1 MPRRISQRIRE
12 SRSAISIFCFTRDS
26 FASPLGR
33 KLFER
38 PRIIP
43 VPNPL
48 ERGTCSL
55 AALPSPPLCPPPL
68 QINYAL
74 LIFVRD
80 TRPET
85 ISPCIIPAFLPPSGG
100 SDVVLFINR
109 STIIPGN
116 RTVTFRVIVTF
127 RFVHDTTDGQSHVQ
141 ERGSDTS
148 NASLVESCLNRP
160 SLFRVSSSPL
170 PSPRGNVSSNAW
182 KFSNCLPPITLVEIS
197 DGAIVSSRMA
207 RFLLNDPES
216 IIGEKYSSL
225 VRNRG

>member
-85 ISPCIIPAFLPPSGG
+85 ISPCITPAFL
-100 SDVVLFINR
+100 
-109 STIIPGN
+109 
-116 RTVTFRVIVTF
+116 
-127 RFVHDTTDGQSHVQ
+127 
-141 ERGSDTS
+141 
-148 NASLVESCLNRP
+148 
-160 SLFRVSSSPL
+160 SPL
-170 PSPRGNVSSNAW
+170 GRKRCIIYKPVNNYTRESNGYVSSNRYVQVRARH
-182 KFSNCLPPITLVEIS
+182 
-197 DGAIVSSRMA
+197 DGRPVSRPGTGKRHEQRESR
-207 RFLLNDPES
+207 RVVS
-216 IIGEKYSSL
+216 
-225 VRNRG
+225 